1 MSFGLNEFEYQLPG
15 TGTVARTLA
24 ARLRE
29 LPSILDYEDV
39 FEGSGSADST
49 AGIQAA
55 LDDNAGGALFIP
67 RGWFNISDQLDIPA
81 GTRLYGLG
89 PGSYL
94 RVTDPNAPG
103 ALKLAGDFCHVENL
117 KIERSNFATAPN
129 GYIGIEIP
137 AGNYDGKIVDCFC
150 WMPNVVAGTYGIK
163 GQGNGTDGAYWLEIV
178 RPNIVG
184 GEYGIYGRAMN
195 NAKLFNGNIQ
205 SKYGLTL
212 LETGNFVFQAV
223 NLGGGNNHRGLW
235 LQSGTVNTKGF
246 FSFEGDGNG
255 ANTEAYRDEASSSGN
270 IIEAALGGP
279 SGNKVIRASKANY
292 FKPIDYTGVQPGEVL
307 YDLTKNVT
315 FVENTWVDSGIGSDD
330 FAFDGFYQVGIVNLE
345 NWAQGGAVF
354 NQWAVFDLPVVKA
367 TNSAETVTL
376 NFNHTSQSNN
386 GDVLSLRIQKDVVG
400 GTGKFKLQMKIQG
413 ASPRTYTGPT
423 PVTYRIKRIF

>member
-1 MSFGLNEFEYQLPG
+1 MSFGLNEFEYQLAG

-39 FEGSGSADST
+39 FEGPGSADST

-103 ALKLAGDFCHVENL
+103 ALKLNGDFITVENL
-117 KIERSNFATAPN
+117 KVERSNLATAPN
-129 GYIGIEIP
+129 GYIGIQVP
-137 AGNYDGKIVDCFC
+137 AGSYDGKIVDCFV
-150 WMPNVVAGTYGIK
+150 WMPNVLAGTYGIK
-163 GQGNGTDGAYWLEIV
+163 AEGNGTDGAYWLEIA

-184 GEYGIYGRAMN
+184 GEYGIYGRAAN
-195 NAKLFNGNIQ
+195 NAKLFGGNIQ

-212 LETGNFVFQAV
+212 LETGNFFFQGV

-235 LQSGTVNTKGF
+235 LQSGTVNTKGLYT
-246 FSFEGDGNG
+246 FEGNGNG
-255 ANTEAYRDEASSSGN
+255 ADTEAYRDEAGTAGN
-270 IIEAALGGP
+270 FTEAALGGP
-279 SGNKVIRASKANY
+279 LGNKVIQVSKANR
-292 FKPIDYTGVQPGEVL
+292 FRPIDYTGVQSSDVL
-307 YDLTKNVT
+307 FDLTKSVT
-315 FVENTWVDSGIGSDD
+315 FAENTWVDTGITSDD
-330 FAFDGFYQVGIVNLE
+330 FAFDGFYRLGVVNLE
-345 NWAQGGAVF
+345 NWQQGGVIF
-354 NQWAVFDLPVVKA
+354 NYYALIDLPVVKA
-367 TNSAETVTL
+367 TNSTETVTL
-376 NFNHTSQSNN
+376 NTNHTSQSNN
-386 GDVLSLRIQKDVVG
+386 GDAISWRIQKDAAS
-400 GTGKFKLQMKIQG
+400 GTGKFKLQVRITG
-413 ASPRTYTGPT
+413 ASARTYTGAT
-423 PVTYRIKRIF
+423 AVKYRVERVF